1 MYELQMGFRT
11 APYTKIKYT
20 VQRFSFMLP
29 NVHFSGCHRSFV
41 ITSGV
46 MSKWTLFKGS
56 WGSDMAPISHDSTA
70 SVWCPDPWSS
80 GFDVAAVL
88 SLHTHTPRAVER
100 SLFAFR
106 QVGFPQFTHCPHTPN
121 SDTCGTSQLLEVDV
135 IYDRIIFSLW
145 SH

>member
-1 MYELQMGFRT
+1 MGFRT
-11 APYTKIKYT
+11 APYAKIKYT

-56 WGSDMAPISHDSTA
+56 WGCDIAPISHDSTA
-70 SVWCPDPWSS
+70 SVWYPDPWSS

-88 SLHTHTPRAVER
+88 SLHTHTPCCWKEFVCLPPGGFSSVYTLPTHPKLWHVWDITASGR
-100 SLFAFR
+100 FR
-106 QVGFPQFTHCPHTPN
+106 KNTRLSVFNLSMKVLSTT
-121 SDTCGTSQLLEVDV
+121 
-135 IYDRIIFSLW
+135 
-145 SH
+145 